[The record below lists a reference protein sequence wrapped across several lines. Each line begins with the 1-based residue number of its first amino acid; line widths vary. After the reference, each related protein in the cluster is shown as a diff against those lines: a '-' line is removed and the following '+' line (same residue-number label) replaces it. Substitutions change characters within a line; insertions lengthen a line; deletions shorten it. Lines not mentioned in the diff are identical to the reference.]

1 MTVPLLDKS
10 LLVALTSRVVEAVTG
25 ICTDKGGVAVAAMA
39 MAMDQ
44 RSRDEAASSRHNTH
58 TSGKKLDGVGMEI
71 HGSCHA
77 TSSLREKWG
86 DIIPQRRRYSAVR
99 RGT

>member
-1 MTVPLLDKS
+1 VTVPLLDKS
-10 LLVALTSRVVEAVTG
+10 LLVVWTSRVVEAGTG
-25 ICTDKGGVAVAAMA
+25 ICTDKGQVAVAAMA

-44 RSRDEAASSRHNTH
+44 RSRDEAAMGSRHNTH

-71 HGSCHA
+71 HGSCLA
-77 TSSLREKWG
+77 TSSLREKRD
-86 DIIPQRRRYSAVR
+86 DILATKILCCS